1 MPKQKNCFDV
11 YDVSGYGSQM
21 QKQVFCAFSPCTLLS
36 RHSPFAKFVATM
48 SEAINNVKQAFD
60 AELAQTDLTNQEAV
74 NNLRVKYLGKKG
86 AVTDL
91 MKQMGT
97 LSAEER
103 PAYGKLVNELK
114 VAVSEAIDKAI
125 ETANQAALQKKLE
138 SGFVDVSLPGSGIP
152 AGSTHPLYDVREEII
167 DFFSQMG
174 FEVDFGRDIETDWYN
189 FEALNTP
196 PDHPSRDMQD
206 TFYVD
211 DKVMLRTHTSGTQ
224 IHYMETHKPP
234 FRMIAPGHVFRVDND
249 ATHAPMFQQCEGLV
263 VDENIS
269 FADLKGVLQVFM
281 NKLFGEGVKT
291 RFRPSFFPFTEPSA
305 EMDVSCVFCGGKG
318 CRRCKGTG
326 WMEIG
331 GCGSV
336 DPNVFKNCGIDSEKY
351 TGFAFGF
358 GLDRIAMLRH
368 AIPEIGLL
376 TANDQR
382 FLSQF

>member
-1 MPKQKNCFDV
+1 MIN
-11 YDVSGYGSQM
+11 
-21 QKQVFCAFSPCTLLS
+21 
-36 RHSPFAKFVATM
+36 
-48 SEAINNVKQAFD
+48 EAISSVRKEFE
-60 AELAQTDLTNQEAV
+60 AELPSVDLSSLETV
-74 NNLRVKYLGKKG
+74 NAFRVKYLGKKG
-86 AVTDL
+86 SVTEL
-91 MKQMGT
+91 LKQMGK
-97 LSAEER
+97 LPAEER
-103 PAYGKLVNELK
+103 PAYGKDVNELK
-114 VAVSEAIDKAI
+114 EFVAAQIENALAAAAEHALEAKL
-125 ETANQAALQKKLE
+125 AAG
-138 SGFVDVSLPGSGIP
+138 SVDISLPGDGIP

-167 DFFSQMG
+167 DFFAHMG
-174 FEVDFGRDIETDWYN
+174 FAVDLGRDIETDWYN

-206 TFYVD
+206 TFYLA

-234 FRMIAPGHVFRVDND
+234 FRMIAPGHVFRVDSD

-269 FADLKGVLQVFM
+269 FSQLKGILQLFM
-281 NKLFGEGVKT
+281 NQLFGEGVKT

-305 EMDVSCVFCGGKG
+305 EMDVSCVFCGGTG

-326 WMEIG
+326 WMELG

-336 DPNVFKNCGIDSEKY
+336 DPNVFKNCGIDPEKY

-376 TANDQR
+376 TSNDQR
-382 FLSQF
+382 FLNQF

>member
-1 MPKQKNCFDV
+1 
-11 YDVSGYGSQM
+11 
-21 QKQVFCAFSPCTLLS
+21 
-36 RHSPFAKFVATM
+36 M

-91 MKQMGT
+91 MKQMGS

-138 SGFVDVSLPGSGIP
+138 SGFVDTTLPGAGIP

-174 FEVDFGRDIETDWYN
+174 FD
-189 FEALNTP
+189 
-196 PDHPSRDMQD
+196 
-206 TFYVD
+206 
-211 DKVMLRTHTSGTQ
+211 TQ

-376 TANDQR
+376 TSNDQR

>member
-1 MPKQKNCFDV
+1 
-11 YDVSGYGSQM
+11 
-21 QKQVFCAFSPCTLLS
+21 
-36 RHSPFAKFVATM
+36 M
-48 SEAINNVKQAFD
+48 SEKITNLQNAFE
-60 AELAQTDLTNQEAV
+60 AELQTLQLSKESVDA
-74 NNLRVKYLGKKG
+74 LRVKYLGKKG
-86 AVTDL
+86 LVTDL
-91 MKQMGT
+91 LKQMGS

-103 PAYGKLVNELK
+103 PAFGKLVNELK
-114 VAVSEAIDKAI
+114 NFVAEKIENAIAV
-125 ETANQAALQKKLE
+125 AAQADLEKKLSE
-138 SGFVDVSLPGSGIP
+138 GRVDISLPGNGIP
-152 AGSTHPLYDVREEII
+152 AGSTHPLYNIREEII
-167 DFFSQMG
+167 DFFAQMG

-206 TFYVD
+206 TFYLDEGV
-211 DKVMLRTHTSGTQ
+211 VLRSHTSGTQ

-269 FADLKGVLQVFM
+269 FADLKGVLQLFM

-305 EMDVSCVFCGGKG
+305 EMDVSCVFCGGSG

-368 AIPEIGLL
+368 EIPEISLL
-376 TANDQR
+376 TSNDQR
-382 FLSQF
+382 FLKQF

>member
-1 MPKQKNCFDV
+1 MD
-11 YDVSGYGSQM
+11 SQAILRRKTKSILDLLAIF
-21 QKQVFCAFSPCTLLS
+21 QEKLVQRGLVFS
-36 RHSPFAKFVATM
+36 KFRRTM

-91 MKQMGT
+91 MKQMGS

-125 ETANQAALQKKLE
+125 ETANEAALQKKLA
-138 SGFVDVSLPGSGIP
+138 SGAVDITLPGAGIA

-167 DFFSQMG
+167 DFFAQMG
-174 FEVDFGRDIETDWYN
+174 FDVDFGRDIETDWYN

-211 DKVMLRTHTSGTQ
+211 NKVMLRTHTSGTQ

-281 NKLFGEGVKT
+281 NKLFGAGVKT

-336 DPNVFKNCGIDSEKY
+336 DPNVFKNCGIDAEKF

-368 AIPEIGLL
+368 EIPEIGLL

>member
-1 MPKQKNCFDV
+1 MN
-11 YDVSGYGSQM
+11 
-21 QKQVFCAFSPCTLLS
+21 
-36 RHSPFAKFVATM
+36 
-48 SEAINNVKQAFD
+48 ENINNLKLAFEK
-60 AELAQTDLTNQEAV
+60 ELSETTLTDKEAV
-74 NNLRVKYLGKKG
+74 NTLRVKYLGKKG
-86 AVTDL
+86 LVTDL
-91 MKQMGT
+91 LKQMGS

-103 PAYGKLVNELK
+103 PAYGKMVNELK
-114 VAVSEAIDKAI
+114 DFVAEKIESAIAIAQEA
-125 ETANQAALQKKLE
+125 ELNKKLSE
-138 SGFVDVSLPGSGIP
+138 GFVDISLPGNGIP
-152 AGSTHPLYDVREEII
+152 AGSTHPLYDIREEII
-167 DFFSQMG
+167 DFFAQMG

-196 PDHPSRDMQD
+196 KDHPSRDMQD
-206 TFYVD
+206 TFYMDEGV
-211 DKVMLRTHTSGTQ
+211 VLRSHTSGTQ

-269 FADLKGVLQVFM
+269 FAHLKGVLQLFM

-336 DPNVFKNCGIDSEKY
+336 DPNVFKNCGIDPEKY

-368 AIPEIGLL
+368 SIPEISLL
-376 TANDQR
+376 TSNDQR
-382 FLSQF
+382 FLEQF

>member
-1 MPKQKNCFDV
+1 
-11 YDVSGYGSQM
+11 
-21 QKQVFCAFSPCTLLS
+21 
-36 RHSPFAKFVATM
+36 M
-48 SEAINNVKQAFD
+48 SEAILKVNDAF
-60 AELAQTDLTNQEAV
+60 AKELAETPLQSREAV
-74 NNLRVKYLGKKG
+74 DMLRVKYLGKKG
-86 AVTDL
+86 LVTDL
-91 MKQMGT
+91 LKQMGS
-97 LSAEER
+97 LPAEER
-103 PAYGKLVNELK
+103 PAFGKLVNELK
-114 VAVSEAIDKAI
+114 AAVAEKID
-125 ETANQAALQKKLE
+125 AALAEADKKALE
-138 SGFVDVSLPGSGIP
+138 SKLASGWVDVSLPGDGIP

-167 DFFSQMG
+167 DFFAQMG
-174 FEVDFGRDIETDWYN
+174 FAVDLGRDIETDWYN

-206 TFYVD
+206 TFYLK

-234 FRMIAPGHVFRVDND
+234 FHMIAPGHVFRVDSD

-269 FADLKGVLQVFM
+269 FAQLKGILQIFM

-305 EMDVSCVFCGGKG
+305 EMDVSCVFCGGEG

-358 GLDRIAMLRH
+358 GLDRIVMLRH

>member
-1 MPKQKNCFDV
+1 MIN
-11 YDVSGYGSQM
+11 
-21 QKQVFCAFSPCTLLS
+21 
-36 RHSPFAKFVATM
+36 
-48 SEAINNVKQAFD
+48 EAISTVKKKFE
-60 AELAQTDLTNQEAV
+60 AELSATDHSNLDAV
-74 NNLRVKYLGKKG
+74 NGLRVKYLGKKG
-86 AVTDL
+86 SVTEL
-91 MKQMGT
+91 LKQMGK
-97 LSAEER
+97 LSTEER
-103 PAYGKLVNELK
+103 PAYGKNVNELK
-114 VAVSEAIDKAI
+114 EFVSEQIEKALS
-125 ETANQAALQKKLE
+125 TAQKKALAAKL
-138 SGFVDVSLPGSGIP
+138 SAASVDISLPGDGIP

-167 DFFSQMG
+167 DFFAQMG
-174 FEVDFGRDIETDWYN
+174 FSVDLGRDIETDWYN

-196 PDHPSRDMQD
+196 LNHPSRDMQD
-206 TFYVD
+206 TFYLA

-234 FRMIAPGHVFRVDND
+234 FRMIAPGHVFRVDSD

-269 FADLKGVLQVFM
+269 FAQLKGILQLFM
-281 NKLFGEGVKT
+281 NQLFGEGVKT

-305 EMDVSCVFCGGKG
+305 EMDVSCVFCGGSG

-336 DPNVFKNCGIDSEKY
+336 DPNVFQNCGIDPEKY

-376 TANDQR
+376 TGNDQR
-382 FLSQF
+382 FLNQF

>member
-1 MPKQKNCFDV
+1 MD
-11 YDVSGYGSQM
+11 SQAILRRKTKSILDLLAIF
-21 QKQVFCAFSPCTLLS
+21 QEKLVQRVLVFS
-36 RHSPFAKFVATM
+36 KFRRTM

-91 MKQMGT
+91 MKQMGS

-125 ETANQAALQKKLE
+125 ETANEAALQKKLA
-138 SGFVDVSLPGSGIP
+138 SGAVDITLPGAGIA

-167 DFFSQMG
+167 DFFAQMG
-174 FEVDFGRDIETDWYN
+174 FDVDFGRDIETDWYN

-211 DKVMLRTHTSGTQ
+211 NKVMLRTHTSGTQ

-281 NKLFGEGVKT
+281 NKLFGAGVKT

-336 DPNVFKNCGIDSEKY
+336 DPNVFKNCGIDAEKF

-368 AIPEIGLL
+368 EIPEIGLL

>member
-1 MPKQKNCFDV
+1 
-11 YDVSGYGSQM
+11 
-21 QKQVFCAFSPCTLLS
+21 
-36 RHSPFAKFVATM
+36 M

-138 SGFVDVSLPGSGIP
+138 SGFVDTTLPGAGIP

-224 IHYMETHKPP
+224 IHYNAQAAVPHDCSGPRVPRRQRCDPRPDVPAVRRPRGGRKHQLCRPQG
-234 FRMIAPGHVFRVDND
+234 RAPGVHEQAVRRRRQDAFPPELLPVHGTFCRNGRELRVLRW
-249 ATHAPMFQQCEGLV
+249 QGLP
-263 VDENIS
+263 S
-269 FADLKGVLQVFM
+269 LQGNWLDGNRRLRFCGPERVQE
-281 NKLFGEGVKT
+281 LRH
-291 RFRPSFFPFTEPSA
+291 RFREVHGLCIRFRSRPYRDAPP
-305 EMDVSCVFCGGKG
+305 
-318 CRRCKGTG
+318 R
-326 WMEIG
+326 
-331 GCGSV
+331 
-336 DPNVFKNCGIDSEKY
+336 DSGNRLADEQ
-351 TGFAFGF
+351 
-358 GLDRIAMLRH
+358 RPE
-368 AIPEIGLL
+368 IPEPVLV
-376 TANDQR
+376 
-382 FLSQF
+382 